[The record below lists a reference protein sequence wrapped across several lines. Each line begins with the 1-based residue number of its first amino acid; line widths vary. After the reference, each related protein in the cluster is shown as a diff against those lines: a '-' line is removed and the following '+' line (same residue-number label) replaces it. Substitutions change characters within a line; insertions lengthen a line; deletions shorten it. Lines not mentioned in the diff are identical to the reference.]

1 MANRE
6 VPVGKI
12 PPQNL
17 DAEKSLLGAVLI
29 DEETLADISEHV
41 TVKDFYE
48 KRHSIIYGGM
58 MRLYEHHKPVDLLTL
73 TDELKRKKELDTVGR
88 VLDFSVIGN
97 LLCQWLEENWDH
109 KFLIFKD
116 DPWVG
121 ALLQVDPAGVVVT
134 DFNPTAENMSDYLL
148 NVIGPQQLKD
158 TGCVLQKVKIEET
171 RKCSVV
177 NKKGEGE

>member
-1 MANRE
+1 M
-6 VPVGKI
+6 
-12 PPQNL
+12 
-17 DAEKSLLGAVLI
+17 
-29 DEETLADISEHV
+29 ISATKYH
-41 TVKDFYE
+41 DFSAGHRVFQHESKCAHLHGHNY
-48 KRHSIIYGGM
+48 RVHFTIVS
-58 MRLYEHHKPVDLLTL
+58 
-73 TDELKRKKELDTVGR
+73 KELDTVGR

-177 NKKGEGE
+177 NKKGEGEE